1 MGRWWESATK
11 SVFGDAGEDGGS
23 SVGCFPMIRR
33 KLSRNSYA
41 YPDDPEKRKG
51 QGGAPAA
58 AAEEVV
64 TVEVPEVQL
73 RELNEITASFSGER
87 LIGQGSYA
95 KVYKATLRSGRP
107 AVVKRLEKPSRY
119 ASNAV
124 FLRQLS
130 VASRLNHDNFVR
142 LLGYTISNDL
152 RVLVYE
158 YATMGTLYDVL
169 HGTLSS
175 AQPLFTHLPLAK
187 LAALHAESLTDD
199 GARDAGDREVLG
211 QEAPEQGGGGRPVLS
226 WIHRVNIAL
235 DAARGLEY
243 LHEMVKPAVT
253 HKDVRST
260 NVLLFEGFRAKVADY
275 NMFSQ
280 AADMARLNRSEH
292 TLGSFGY
299 QAPEY
304 VHFMVIVLL
313 SRLLVWVSDG
323 FVAWGWLFRYAMT
336 GQMTDKSDVY
346 SFGIVLLELLT
357 GRKPLDRTL
366 PQGQRSLATPM
377 LTEDRVQECIDPKL
391 GDQYPPAGAL
401 KLGRIAVQCLQ
412 YDPAFRPSMG
422 TVARVINY
430 AVLRDQQGVV

>member
-1 MGRWWESATK
+1 MGRWWASSK
-11 SVFGDAGEDGGS
+11 RVFGDREDDEDDGK
-23 SVGCFPMIRR
+23 VGCFSRIGR
-33 KLSRNSYA
+33 KLSKNPYA
-41 YPDDPEKRKG
+41 DTTDPEKRKG
-51 QGGAPAA
+51 QGGGGDGGPVAD
-58 AAEEVV
+58 EVL
-64 TVEVPEVQL
+64 TVEVPEVPL
-73 RELNEITASFSGER
+73 REVNEITACFSGEK

-95 KVYKATLRSGRP
+95 KVYRATTRGGRP
-107 AVVKRLEKPSRY
+107 AVVKRLEKPSKH
-119 ASNAV
+119 ASNVV
-124 FLRQLS
+124 FFRQLS
-130 VASRLNHDNFVR
+130 VASRLRHDNFVR

-158 YATMGTLYDVL
+158 YATMGTLHDVL
-169 HGTLSS
+169 H
-175 AQPLFTHLPLAK
+175 
-187 LAALHAESLTDD
+187 
-199 GARDAGDREVLG
+199 GDREVLG
-211 QEAPEQGGGGRPVLS
+211 GLPAAAAPEQGGGAGAGGRPVLS

-243 LHEMVKPAVT
+243 LHETARPAVT

-260 NVLLFEGFRAKVADY
+260 NVLLFEGFRAKIADY

-280 AADMARLNRSEH
+280 AADMARLNRSTH

-304 VHFMVIVLL
+304 
-313 SRLLVWVSDG
+313 
-323 FVAWGWLFRYAMT
+323 AMT
-336 GQMTDKSDVY
+336 GLMTDKSDVY

-366 PQGQRSLATPM
+366 PQGQRSLVNWATPM

-391 GDQYPPAGAL
+391 GDQYPTAGAL

-412 YDPAFRPSMG
+412 YDPTFRPSMG

>member
-1 MGRWWESATK
+1 VLLSPAMGRWWESAK
-11 SVFGDAGEDGGS
+11 SVFGDGRGGGGEDGEEDGG
-23 SVGCFPMIRR
+23 SVGCFPRIRR
-33 KLSRNSYA
+33 KMSRNTYA
-41 YPDDPEKRKG
+41 YTADPDKRKG
-51 QGGAPAA
+51 HGGGPAP
-58 AAEEVV
+58 EEVV
-64 TVEVPEVQL
+64 PVEVPEVQL
-73 RELNEITASFSGER
+73 RELNEITASFSDER

-95 KVYKATLRSGRP
+95 KVYRATLRGGRL
-107 AVVKRLEKPSRY
+107 AVVKRLEKPSKH
-119 ASNAV
+119 ASNVV
-124 FLRQLS
+124 FLKQLS
-130 VASRLNHDNFVR
+130 VASRLRHENFVR

-158 YATMGTLYDVL
+158 YATMGTLHDVL
-169 HGTLSS
+169 HG
-175 AQPLFTHLPLAK
+175 
-187 LAALHAESLTDD
+187 
-199 GARDAGDREVLG
+199 DREALPG
-211 QEAPEQGGGGRPVLS
+211 HGGAGGGSPVLS
-226 WIHRVNIAL
+226 WIHRVHIAL

-243 LHEMVKPAVT
+243 LHEVVRPAVT

-260 NVLLFEGFRAKVADY
+260 NVLLFDGFRAKIADY

-280 AADMARLNRSEH
+280 AADMARLNRSTH

-299 QAPEY
+299 QAPE
-304 VHFMVIVLL
+304 
-313 SRLLVWVSDG
+313 
-323 FVAWGWLFRYAMT
+323 YAMT

-366 PQGQRSLATPM
+366 PQGQRSLVNWATPM

-412 YDPAFRPSMG
+412 YDPTFRPSMG

>member
-1 MGRWWESATK
+1 MGRWWES
-11 SVFGDAGEDGGS
+11 VFAGDDGEEGGS
-23 SVGCFPMIRR
+23 SVGCFPRIRR
-33 KLSRNSYA
+33 KLSSRNSYA
-41 YPDDPEKRKG
+41 YTEDPEKRKG

-58 AAEEVV
+58 AAEEEVV

-119 ASNAV
+119 ASNVV

-169 HGTLSS
+169 HG
-175 AQPLFTHLPLAK
+175 
-187 LAALHAESLTDD
+187 
-199 GARDAGDREVLG
+199 DREVLG
-211 QEAPEQGGGGRPVLS
+211 QEAPEQGGGSRPVLS

-304 VHFMVIVLL
+304 
-313 SRLLVWVSDG
+313 
-323 FVAWGWLFRYAMT
+323 AMT

-366 PQGQRSLATPM
+366 PQAQRSL
-377 LTEDRVQECIDPKL
+377 VNW
-391 GDQYPPAGAL
+391 
-401 KLGRIAVQCLQ
+401 LGRIAVQCLQ

>member
-1 MGRWWESATK
+1 MGWWESAK
-11 SVFGDAGEDGGS
+11 AMFGDSGNL
-23 SVGCFPMIRR
+23 GCFPRIGR
-33 KLSRNSYA
+33 KQSKNSYA
-41 YPDDPEKRKG
+41 YPADPEKRSEP
-51 QGGAPAA
+51 GGP

-64 TVEVPEVQL
+64 TVEVPEVPL
-73 RELNEITASFSGER
+73 RELNEITGSFSGEK

-95 KVYKATLRSGRP
+95 KVYRVTLRSGRP
-107 AVVKRLEKPSRY
+107 AVVKRLEKPSKR
-119 ASNAV
+119 ATNVV
-124 FLRQLS
+124 FLKQLS
-130 VASRLNHDNFVR
+130 AASRLKHENFVR
-142 LLGYTISNDL
+142 LLGYTISGDL

-158 YATMGTLYDVL
+158 FATMGTLHDVL
-169 HGTLSS
+169 HG
-175 AQPLFTHLPLAK
+175 
-187 LAALHAESLTDD
+187 
-199 GARDAGDREVLG
+199 DRGVLVR
-211 QEAPEQGGGGRPVLS
+211 EPEQPSIGRPVLS
-226 WIHRVNIAL
+226 WAHRVQIAL

-243 LHEMVKPAVT
+243 LHEMVRPAVT

-260 NVLLFEGFRAKVADY
+260 NVLIFEGFRAKIADY

-280 AADMARLNRSEH
+280 AADMARLNRSTH

-304 VHFMVIVLL
+304 
-313 SRLLVWVSDG
+313 
-323 FVAWGWLFRYAMT
+323 AMM

-366 PQGQRSLATPM
+366 PQGQRSLVNWATPI
-377 LTEDRVQECIDPKL
+377 LTEDRVQECIDPSL
-391 GDQYPPAGAL
+391 GDEYPPAGAL
-401 KLGRIAVQCLQ
+401 KLSRIAVQCLQ

>member
-1 MGRWWESATK
+1 MGRWWASAKK
-11 SVFGDAGEDGGS
+11 SVFSDGGDDEDDAN
-23 SVGCFPMIRR
+23 VGCFSRIGR
-33 KLSRNSYA
+33 KLSRNPYSYTE
-41 YPDDPEKRKG
+41 DPEKRKG
-51 QGGAPAA
+51 QGGDGPVP
-58 AAEEVV
+58 EEVV
-64 TVEVPEVQL
+64 TVEVPEVPL
-73 RELNEITASFSGER
+73 RELNEITACFSGEQ

-95 KVYKATLRSGRP
+95 RVYRATMRGGRP
-107 AVVKRLEKPSRY
+107 AVVKRLEKPSKH
-119 ASNAV
+119 ASNVV
-124 FLRQLS
+124 FFRQLS
-130 VASRLNHDNFVR
+130 VASGLRHDNFVR

-158 YATMGTLYDVL
+158 YATMGTLHDVL
-169 HGTLSS
+169 H
-175 AQPLFTHLPLAK
+175 
-187 LAALHAESLTDD
+187 
-199 GARDAGDREVLG
+199 GDREVLG
-211 QEAPEQGGGGRPVLS
+211 GPPPAAPEQGGGGGGGGRPVLS

-243 LHEMVKPAVT
+243 LHETARPAVT

-260 NVLLFEGFRAKVADY
+260 NVLLFEGFKAKIADY

-280 AADMARLNRSEH
+280 AADMARLNRSTH

-299 QAPEY
+299 QAPE
-304 VHFMVIVLL
+304 
-313 SRLLVWVSDG
+313 
-323 FVAWGWLFRYAMT
+323 YAMT

-366 PQGQRSLATPM
+366 PQGQRSLVNWATPM

-412 YDPAFRPSMG
+412 YDPTFRPSMG

>member
-1 MGRWWESATK
+1 WESAK
-11 SVFGDAGEDGGS
+11 SVFADGGGDGEEDEGARK
-23 SVGCFPMIRR
+23 VGCFPRFGR
-33 KLSRNSYA
+33 KSRNSYA
-41 YPDDPEKRKG
+41 YTPDPEKRKK
-51 QGGAPAA
+51 QGSGGP

-73 RELNEITASFSGER
+73 RELNEITASFSSEN

-95 KVYKATLRSGRP
+95 KVYQATLRSGRP
-107 AVVKRLEKPSRY
+107 AVVKRLEKPSRH
-119 ASNAV
+119 ASNLI
-124 FLRQLS
+124 FFKQLS
-130 VASRLNHDNFVR
+130 AASRLKHENFVR

-158 YATMGTLYDVL
+158 YATMGTLHDVL
-169 HGTLSS
+169 H
-175 AQPLFTHLPLAK
+175 
-187 LAALHAESLTDD
+187 
-199 GARDAGDREVLG
+199 GDREVLG
-211 QEAPEQGGGGRPVLS
+211 QAAPEQGSAGRPVLS

-243 LHEMVKPAVT
+243 LHEIARPAVT

-260 NVLLFEGFRAKVADY
+260 NVLLFEGFRAKIADY

-280 AADMARLNRSEH
+280 AADMARLNRSTH

-299 QAPEY
+299 QAPE
-304 VHFMVIVLL
+304 
-313 SRLLVWVSDG
+313 
-323 FVAWGWLFRYAMT
+323 YAMT

-366 PQGQRSLATPM
+366 PQGQRSLVNWATPM
-377 LTEDRVQECIDPKL
+377 LNEDRVQECIDPKL
-391 GDQYPPAGAL
+391 SDQYPAAGAL
-401 KLGRIAVQCLQ
+401 KLGRIAVQCLN

>member
-1 MGRWWESATK
+1 MGRWWANAKK
-11 SVFGDAGEDGGS
+11 SVFSDGGDDEDDGN
-23 SVGCFPMIRR
+23 VGCFSRLGR
-33 KLSRNSYA
+33 KLSRNPYA
-41 YPDDPEKRKG
+41 DKTDPEKRKG
-51 QGGAPAA
+51 QDGSPVP
-58 AAEEVV
+58 EEVV
-64 TVEVPEVQL
+64 TVEVPEVPL
-73 RELNEITASFSGER
+73 REVNEITACFSGEN

-95 KVYKATLRSGRP
+95 KVYRATTRGGRP
-107 AVVKRLEKPSRY
+107 VVVKRLEKPSKH
-119 ASNAV
+119 ASNVV

-130 VASRLNHDNFVR
+130 VASRLRHDNFVR

-158 YATMGTLYDVL
+158 YATLGTLHDVL
-169 HGTLSS
+169 H
-175 AQPLFTHLPLAK
+175 
-187 LAALHAESLTDD
+187 
-199 GARDAGDREVLG
+199 GDREVLG
-211 QEAPEQGGGGRPVLS
+211 GLPPEQGAGAGGRPVLS
-226 WIHRVNIAL
+226 WIHRVHIAL

-243 LHEMVKPAVT
+243 LHEAARPAVT
-253 HKDVRST
+253 HKDVRTT
-260 NVLLFEGFRAKVADY
+260 NVLLFEGFRAKIADY

-280 AADMARLNRSEH
+280 AADMARLNRSTH

-299 QAPEY
+299 QAPE
-304 VHFMVIVLL
+304 
-313 SRLLVWVSDG
+313 
-323 FVAWGWLFRYAMT
+323 YAMT

-366 PQGQRSLATPM
+366 PQGQRSLVNWATPM

-391 GDQYPPAGAL
+391 GDQYPPTGAL

-412 YDPAFRPSMG
+412 YDPTFRPSMG

>member
-1 MGRWWESATK
+1 MGRWWASAK
-11 SVFGDAGEDGGS
+11 KRVFSDGGDDEDDGN
-23 SVGCFPMIRR
+23 VGCFSRIGR
-33 KLSRNSYA
+33 KLSRNPYA
-41 YPDDPEKRKG
+41 DTTDPG
-51 QGGAPAA
+51 QGGGGDGGPV
-58 AAEEVV
+58 AEEVL
-64 TVEVPEVQL
+64 TVEVPEVPL
-73 RELNEITASFSGER
+73 REVNEITACFSGEK

-95 KVYKATLRSGRP
+95 KVYRATTRGGRP
-107 AVVKRLEKPSRY
+107 AVVKRLEKPSKH
-119 ASNAV
+119 ASNVV
-124 FLRQLS
+124 FFRQLS
-130 VASRLNHDNFVR
+130 VASRLRHDNFVR

-158 YATMGTLYDVL
+158 YATMGTLHDVL
-169 HGTLSS
+169 H
-175 AQPLFTHLPLAK
+175 
-187 LAALHAESLTDD
+187 
-199 GARDAGDREVLG
+199 GDREVLG
-211 QEAPEQGGGGRPVLS
+211 GLPAAAAAPEQGGAAGGGGRPVLS

-243 LHEMVKPAVT
+243 LHELARPAVT

-260 NVLLFEGFRAKVADY
+260 NVLLFEGFRAKIADY

-280 AADMARLNRSEH
+280 AADMARLNRSTH

-299 QAPEY
+299 QAPE
-304 VHFMVIVLL
+304 
-313 SRLLVWVSDG
+313 
-323 FVAWGWLFRYAMT
+323 YAMT

-366 PQGQRSLATPM
+366 PQGQRSLVNWATPM

-412 YDPAFRPSMG
+412 YDPTFRPSMG

>member
-1 MGRWWESATK
+1 MGRWWES
-11 SVFGDAGEDGGS
+11 VFAGDDGEEGGS
-23 SVGCFPMIRR
+23 SVGCFPRIRR
-33 KLSRNSYA
+33 KLSSRNSYA
-41 YPDDPEKRKG
+41 YTEDPGTLAFCRVYLGPELPTTDTGSSPPPPPFDHCSEKRKG
-51 QGGAPAA
+51 QGGAPAAA

-119 ASNAV
+119 ASNVV

-169 HGTLSS
+169 HG
-175 AQPLFTHLPLAK
+175 
-187 LAALHAESLTDD
+187 
-199 GARDAGDREVLG
+199 DREVLG
-211 QEAPEQGGGGRPVLS
+211 QEAPEQGGGSRPVLS

-304 VHFMVIVLL
+304 VHLHCMVIVLAAL
-313 SRLLVWVSDG
+313 CSRGWLEGRWCG
-323 FVAWGWLFRYAMT
+323 FFLTDSWGWLVRYAMT

-366 PQGQRSLATPM
+366 PQAQRSL
-377 LTEDRVQECIDPKL
+377 VNW
-391 GDQYPPAGAL
+391 
-401 KLGRIAVQCLQ
+401 LGRIAVQCLQ

>member
-1 MGRWWESATK
+1 MGRWWANAKK
-11 SVFGDAGEDGGS
+11 SVFSDGGDDEDDGN
-23 SVGCFPMIRR
+23 VGCFSRLGR
-33 KLSRNSYA
+33 KMSRNPYA
-41 YPDDPEKRKG
+41 DTTDPEKRKG
-51 QGGAPAA
+51 QGDGGPVP
-58 AAEEVV
+58 EEVV
-64 TVEVPEVQL
+64 TVEVPEVPL
-73 RELNEITASFSGER
+73 REVNEITACFSGEN

-95 KVYKATLRSGRP
+95 KVYRATTRGGRP
-107 AVVKRLEKPSRY
+107 VVVKRLEKPSKH
-119 ASNAV
+119 ASNVV

-130 VASRLNHDNFVR
+130 VASRLRHDNFVR

-158 YATMGTLYDVL
+158 YATLGTLHDVL
-169 HGTLSS
+169 H
-175 AQPLFTHLPLAK
+175 
-187 LAALHAESLTDD
+187 
-199 GARDAGDREVLG
+199 GDREVLG
-211 QEAPEQGGGGRPVLS
+211 GLPPEQGAGAGGRPVLS
-226 WIHRVNIAL
+226 WIHRVHIAL

-243 LHEMVKPAVT
+243 LHEAARPAVT
-253 HKDVRST
+253 HKDVRTT
-260 NVLLFEGFRAKVADY
+260 NVLLFEGFRAKIADY

-280 AADMARLNRSEH
+280 AADMARLNRSTH

-299 QAPEY
+299 QAPE
-304 VHFMVIVLL
+304 
-313 SRLLVWVSDG
+313 
-323 FVAWGWLFRYAMT
+323 YAMT

-366 PQGQRSLATPM
+366 PQGQRSLVNWATPM

-412 YDPAFRPSMG
+412 YDPTFRPSMG

>member
-1 MGRWWESATK
+1 MGWWENAK
-11 SVFGDAGEDGGS
+11 SVFGDGGGGGN
-23 SVGCFPMIRR
+23 VGCFPRIGR
-33 KLSRNSYA
+33 KQARNSYA
-41 YPDDPEKRKG
+41 FPADPGSEKRR
-51 QGGAPAA
+51 GGSGGPVP
-58 AAEEVV
+58 EEVI
-64 TVEVPEVQL
+64 TVEVPEVTL
-73 RELNEITASFSGER
+73 RELNEITASFSSEK

-95 KVYKATLRSGRP
+95 KVYQATLRSGRL
-107 AVVKRLEKPSRY
+107 AVVKRLEKPSKY
-119 ASNAV
+119 ASNVV
-124 FLRQLS
+124 FLKQLG

-142 LLGYTISNDL
+142 LFGYTISGDL

-158 YATMGTLYDVL
+158 FATMGTLHDVL
-169 HGTLSS
+169 H
-175 AQPLFTHLPLAK
+175 
-187 LAALHAESLTDD
+187 
-199 GARDAGDREVLG
+199 GDREVLG
-211 QEAPEQGGGGRPVLS
+211 LPPPEQGSAGRPVLS
-226 WIHRVNIAL
+226 WIHRVHIAL

-243 LHEMVKPAVT
+243 LHEMVQPAVT

-260 NVLLFEGFRAKVADY
+260 NVLLFEGFRAKIADY

-280 AADMARLNRSEH
+280 AADMARLNRSTH

-304 VHFMVIVLL
+304 
-313 SRLLVWVSDG
+313 
-323 FVAWGWLFRYAMT
+323 AMM

-366 PQGQRSLATPM
+366 PQGQRSLVNWAAPM

-412 YDPAFRPSMG
+412 YDPTFRPSMG